1 MAAVLALAALMVVPT
16 AANSAAVDYVVDGDT
31 IRLRSG
37 VYVRLIGIDTPEDGQ
52 CGYRAA
58 KRKLD
63 RWVGGQVRLVNPAGA
78 DDRDH
83 YGRLIRYVHDSGR
96 DTGLNLIRLGL
107 AKARYDGLDGTAAT
121 PGRAPTGEPTGT
133 NLASA
138 GEGGLVAFG
147 SRRIMGPIVYGDP
160 TD

>member
-1 MAAVLALAALMVVPT
+1 MLRATKSGLIAVAMTASVLTVAAGPANAAT
-16 AANSAAVDYVVDGDT
+16 VDYVVDGDT

-37 VYVRLIGIDTPEDGQ
+37 VYVRLIGIDTPEVGE

-63 RWVGGQVRLVNPAGA
+63 HWVGGEAGLVNPAGV

-96 DTGLNLIRLGL
+96 DTGAAYLVPTWHQVGVTGCLQHVSRKRLL
-107 AKARYDGLDGTAAT
+107 LDACAH
-121 PGRAPTGEPTGT
+121 PRRRGRR
-133 NLASA
+133 S
-138 GEGGLVAFG
+138 
-147 SRRIMGPIVYGDP
+147 
-160 TD
+160 

>member
-1 MAAVLALAALMVVPT
+1 MLRATKSGLIAVAMMASVLTFAAGPAN
-16 AANSAAVDYVVDGDT
+16 AATVDYVVDGDT

-37 VYVRLIGIDTPEDGQ
+37 VYVRLIGIDTPEVGE

-63 RWVGGQVRLVNPAGA
+63 QWVGGEARLVNPAGV

-96 DTGLNLIRLGL
+96 DTGLGLIKLGL
-107 AKARYDGLDGTAAT
+107 AKARYDGLDGYDRHPRQAT
-121 PGRAPTGEPTGT
+121 YREADRNNPDLCR
-133 NLASA
+133 
-138 GEGGLVAFG
+138 
-147 SRRIMGPIVYGDP
+147 
-160 TD
+160 